1 MVRVG
6 VAGASAGRR
15 RYDRLRRPLQIAGER
30 LKLTGRILSPAIG
43 PWRADGANEGKT
55 MRHVRPGGTA
65 LVTGAGVRIGAAIA
79 RDLGRNGFDVVLH
92 CRNSRAEAEALA
104 AEIRESGAR
113 AAVVVGDLAETQGIY
128 RILGE
133 ATEALGTIDL
143 LVNSASTFEIDEI
156 GHLDPELFERQL
168 RINLTAPCLLADA
181 FAARLPA
188 DRGGNIVNIVDQRVL
203 KLTPQFFSYT
213 LAKSALW
220 TATQTMAQ
228 ALAPRIRVNA
238 IGPGPTAISAR
249 QSPDDFARQVAAVPL
264 GHGPRLEEFGRAIR
278 FLVETPSITGQMILL
293 DGGQHL
299 AWQTPDVTNVGE

>member
-1 MVRVG
+1 
-6 VAGASAGRR
+6 
-15 RYDRLRRPLQIAGER
+15 
-30 LKLTGRILSPAIG
+30 
-43 PWRADGANEGKT
+43 

-79 RDLGRNGFDVVLH
+79 RDLGRNGFDVALH
-92 CRNSRAEAEALA
+92 CRSSRAEAEALA
-104 AEIRESGAR
+104 AELREGGVR
-113 AAVVVGDLAETQGIY
+113 AAVVVGDLAEPQSIY
-128 RILGE
+128 RILGD

-143 LVNSASTFEIDEI
+143 LVNSASMFEIDAI
-156 GHLDPELFERQL
+156 GHLDPELFDRQL
-168 RINLTAPCLLADA
+168 HVNLTAPCLLADA

-188 DRGGNIVNIVDQRVL
+188 EMSGTIVNIIDQRVL

-249 QSPDDFARQVAAVPL
+249 QSPDDFARQAAAVPM
-264 GHGPRLEEFGRAIR
+264 GHGPRLEEFGRTIR
-278 FLVETPSITGQMILL
+278 FLVESPSITGQLICL

-299 AWQTPDVTNVGE
+299 AWQTPDVIGVGE